1 MLTVTTTPSAP
12 TVERIV
18 DGEVVE
24 VLLDLAPLAETIL
37 RDMARALTGRH
48 DSDLA
53 DTIVAELLTSR
64 ASEWAHRSATAWQVA
79 LPLHIARRL
88 ADEIDEASV
97 EPEACEV
104 GSCDLLASVG
114 HAYCVYH
121 LEVVL

>member
-53 DTIVAELLTSR
+53 DIIVAELLMAR
-64 ASEWAHRSATAWQVA
+64 ASEWAHRSATACTQDRV
-79 LPLHIARRL
+79 LTTSTSGC
-88 ADEIDEASV
+88 ASRHHCRN
-97 EPEACEV
+97 A
-104 GSCDLLASVG
+104 GSM
-114 HAYCVYH
+114 
-121 LEVVL
+121 

>member
-18 DGEVVE
+18 DGDVVE

-97 EPEACEV
+97 DPVGCAVGACDAIAIP
-104 GSCDLLASVG
+104 GSW
-114 HAYCVYH
+114 YCAPH
-121 LEVVL
+121 EDAR